1 MHWAAQPWTPMFYNI
16 TQANKSLPN
25 RANPCTY
32 WYWFWYIGQLASR
45 LSVLQLCTSLQ
56 NFALAWKCLQIL
68 TQTCKTLQ
76 KHCKTL
82 HSLARIDA
90 GVDILGGSP
99 AIHRIDCAASGSL
112 RLPLH
117 FLLITI
123 LFGFFIFKNSTYSLQ
138 FFARSQLLASTLLLK
153 NIVCFFSSYSSFLYT
168 SMNPL

>member
-1 MHWAAQPWTPMFYNI
+1 MQTPARIGTGFDI
-16 TQANKSLPN
+16 LGSSH
-25 RANPCTY
+25 RACTTTLHK
-32 WYWFWYIGQLASR
+32 LAKF
-45 LSVLQLCTSLQ
+45 CTSLEMLANPHTNMQ
-56 NFALAWKCLQIL
+56 NIAKD
-68 TQTCKTLQ
+68 
-76 KHCKTL
+76 CKTL
-82 HSLARIDA
+82 HNLARIGA

-117 FLLITI
+117 FVLIII

-153 NIVCFFSSYSSFLYT
+153 NIVWFFFSYSSFLYT